1 MQKDGPRASI
11 DGLEGN
17 LIAEIRRKARGREK
31 LTSKERQLLNRYHR
45 HQISTA
51 FDDAKEEVIKEAEIE
66 LRDDAEVKAQVV
78 EEVTDFTQTLAEFT
92 IEKIAAITSEIR
104 NTVSE
109 IGKGVR
115 SFFRNM
121 WSWITG

>member
-1 MQKDGPRASI
+1 MK
-11 DGLEGN
+11 
-17 LIAEIRRKARGREK
+17 RKANRRGK
-31 LTSKERQLLNRYHR
+31 LTSQEGKLPKHIH

-66 LRDDAEVKAQVV
+66 LWDDAEVKAQVV
-78 EEVTDFTQTLAEFT
+78 DEVTDFTQTLAEFT
-92 IEKIAAITSEIR
+92 IEKITAITSEIR

-121 WSWITG
+121 LSWITG

>member
-1 MQKDGPRASI
+1 M
-11 DGLEGN
+11 EGN

-66 LRDDAEVKAQVV
+66 LWDDAEVKAQVV
-78 EEVTDFTQTLAEFT
+78 DEVTDFTQTLAEFT
-92 IEKIAAITSEIR
+92 IEKITAITSEIR